1 MPLTNQIFA
10 RRAGRTAFGA
20 VLLIGVAYLATGA
33 WQGSFSPH
41 RAPRLD
47 AMRIIATTWI
57 AAIAAGLVVRAIAG
71 CLRRPWTSEPQFAR
85 SVVVP
90 ALGIALLLPITLHLP
105 IVVLVADPSGFDT
118 WVMASLWIT
127 GLAHLVFATLCG
139 LRGYQLVAGKPA
151 VTPRKIYVIT
161 LITSCLPFV
170 VLWAVPPALVAIT
183 ALPFVPM
190 LHAMARL
197 VDRERLEL
205 ATATQAL
212 PRAIAVPPR
221 ASA

>member
-1 MPLTNQIFA
+1 MPTTNQVFA
-10 RRAGRTAFGA
+10 RRAGRTVFGM
-20 VLLIGVAYLATGA
+20 VLLIGAAYLATGA

-90 ALGIALLLPITLHLP
+90 ALGLALLLPITMHLP
-105 IVVLVADPSGFDT
+105 FVLLVTDASGFDT

-127 GLAHLVFATLCG
+127 GLSHLVFATLCG

-151 VTPRKIYVIT
+151 VSPRKIYVIT

-170 VLWAVPPALVAIT
+170 VLWAIPPALVAIT
-183 ALPFVPM
+183 ALPFLPM
-190 LHAMARL
+190 LQAMARL
-197 VDRERLEL
+197 VERERLEL
-205 ATATQAL
+205 DTVTQAL